1 MTSQSYGAKPSYQQT
16 SSLVKRVDNFFY
28 NTPDV
33 AGLANY
39 YSEVLGMKIRREQV
53 LTPGLM
59 WMEINVGGMELSFR
73 KAEGTPQ
80 EHPDIKDDFL
90 ELGPGQGA
98 TISFE
103 VSNTD
108 ETRRALQ
115 DRGVKFRGDT
125 IHCTGGKELISI
137 FEDPFGRPVQLYE
150 PRFASPD
157 EASTLA
163 ARAGKTKEIAD
174 AFSNLRDLRDTAMS
188 ISFAADD
195 LDVAKQFYG
204 DVLGLPLQGQDEEH
218 LSFILDGTTIEF
230 RRTNSPAVKALGIP
244 QLSSNE
250 GGSIAIEVR
259 TMEAARAALAARNV
273 EVRSFADFTSSDKLM
288 TASRHGILGNGRLSA
303 LRDTDGNSFELW
315 ERQT

>member
-1 MTSQSYGAKPSYQQT
+1 MTSQSYGAKLSDQKA

-33 AGLANY
+33 AALAKY
-39 YSEVLGMKIRREQV
+39 YSQVLGVPIRREQV

-90 ELGPGQGA
+90 ELRPGQGA

-108 ETRRALQ
+108 ETRSALEK
-115 DRGVKFRGDT
+115 RGVRFRGDT

-150 PRFASPD
+150 PRFESTD
-157 EASTLA
+157 EAFKLA
-163 ARAGKTKEIAD
+163 VREGAGGGLQD
-174 AFSNLRDLRDTAMS
+174 AFSNLRDIRDTAMS

-195 LDVAKQFYG
+195 LDVARKFYG
-204 DVLGLPLQGQDEEH
+204 DVIGLPVQGQDEEH

-230 RRTNSPAVKALGIP
+230 RRVDSPALKALGIR
-244 QLSSNE
+244 QLKSNE
-250 GGSIAIEVR
+250 GGAIAIEVGKMEVAR
-259 TMEAARAALAARNV
+259 TTLSARKLEIESFTDFRSSEKFVNV
-273 EVRSFADFTSSDKLM
+273 SG
-288 TASRHGILGNGRLSA
+288 HGILGNGQLSG
-303 LRDTDGNSFELW
+303 LRDPDGNRFELW
-315 ERQT
+315 QRQT